1 MESKADTP
9 TKLPT
14 LKEWRTYFRSRGVQ
28 KELAEQYLAYIRP
41 LAKRSLPVIYDFHHL
56 AALLGRTPDFLARVT
71 NAPEYYYRTFTIPK
85 KSGDLRSIAAPY
97 PSLKECQRWVANE
110 ILARIPVHSSATAYN
125 VGSSILTNVQ
135 PHLSTNVSLL
145 VVDLKDFFPTI
156 TKKRLIGW
164 FHSLGYNF
172 EVSIALA
179 SLCSLD
185 GRLPQGSPASPLLS
199 NAICVHLDRR
209 LYAIAQRFALN
220 YTRYADDLC
229 FSGSTIHSG
238 IHQLV
243 SDAVRGS
250 GFSLND
256 AKTRFHRQK
265 SKSKVVTGINISSGS
280 PRLPRKRRRA
290 IEHALHFIS
299 RFGYISHKQKLK
311 IMDPKYLLRLRG
323 QLEYWRL
330 LEPESIEVAT
340 YLSQVSQ
347 LQRLHGDG

>member
-1 MESKADTP
+1 MESKADAP

-14 LKEWRTYFRSRGVQ
+14 LRDWRAYFRSRGVQ
-28 KELAEQYLAYIRP
+28 HELAEEYLAYIRP

-56 AALLGRTPDFLARVT
+56 AALLGRTPEFLARAT
-71 NAPEYYYRTFTIPK
+71 SAPEHFYRTFSIPK
-85 KSGDLRSIAAPY
+85 KSGDLRSIASPY
-97 PSLKECQRWVANE
+97 PSLKECQRWVADE
-110 ILARIPVHSSATAYN
+110 LLARIPVHTCATAYSA
-125 VGSSILTNVQ
+125 GSSILSNIR
-135 PHLSTNVSLL
+135 PHLSTNCSLL
-145 VVDLKDFFPTI
+145 VVDLKDFFPSI

-185 GRLPQGSPASPLLS
+185 GRLPQGGPASPLLS

-209 LYAIAQRFALN
+209 LHAIAQRFRLN

-229 FSGSTIHSG
+229 FSGTTIHSG

-243 SDAVRGS
+243 CEAVRRS
-250 GFSLND
+250 GFSLNE
-256 AKTRFHRQK
+256 AKTRIYRQM
-265 SKSKVVTGINISSGS
+265 STSKVVTGVNISSGV
-280 PRLPRKRRRA
+280 PRLPRNRRRGL
-290 IEHALHFIS
+290 EHTMHFIS
-299 RFGYISHKQKLK
+299 TFGYISHKQKLK
-311 IMDPKYLLRLRG
+311 IIDQKYLLRLRG

-330 LEPESIEVAT
+330 LEPENPEVAT
-340 YLSQVSQ
+340 YLTQVRQ